1 MTTVFAFHEVN
12 DGQTWARAW
21 QQGSGSRH
29 EMFGKIGVKARTFR
43 DPNNHDVT
51 GVMLQV
57 PDMEQFNS
65 FMASDEVKQAMEEDG
80 LKIETVRMLGEFT
93 P

>member
-1 MTTVFAFHEVN
+1 MPTIIAFHEVN
-12 DGQTWARAW
+12 DGQHWASAW
-21 QQGSGSRH
+21 QQGPGSRH
-29 EMFGKIGVKARTFR
+29 EMFGKIGVKTRTFR

-51 GVMLQV
+51 GVLLEV

-80 LKIETVRMLGEFT
+80 LKVETVRLLSEFT